1 MISESND
8 QVSIF
13 VDWSKNPQVIGHYWF
28 IIERAYL
35 GTPNVIFQLRILR
48 YVLIDIKVAL
58 YKISSVL
65 ILKMIL

>member
-48 YVLIDIKVAL
+48 YILTLKVAL
-58 YKISSVL
+58 CIRSLVVY
-65 ILKMIL
+65 

>member
-48 YVLIDIKVAL
+48 YVRIDIKVAIEDL
-58 YKISSVL
+58 
-65 ILKMIL
+65 

>member
-48 YVLIDIKVAL
+48 YILTLEVAL
-58 YKISSVL
+58 CIRSLVVY
-65 ILKMIL
+65 